1 MRPESDKR
9 PENVGD
15 RYGFDRFREANA
27 GFGRGEIG
35 VKEYKGISGRYGS
48 YAQKGREKHMVRLRL
63 AGGDVSKEK
72 LRFISDVISRYDVEM
87 VHVTTCQAIQ
97 LHGLSGEQA
106 CDLAEEACANGIITV
121 GGGGDYPRNVTAS
134 PLSGVEKGE
143 SFDVLPYAKEAER
156 YLLGIVD
163 DVKLPRKLKV
173 GFSNSVANETHATF
187 RDLGFMAKPNGTFD
201 VYSAGGLGN
210 EPKMGLLVAEDI
222 EPSKTLYCI
231 NAMVEIF
238 VKHGDYNNRARAR
251 TRFIQETLGRD
262 GYMEAYRTELDA
274 ALAEGGMDIAVH
286 DASVDK
292 KGSGNA
298 KEKRIR
304 PQKQDGLYY
313 VSYHPIG
320 GDPSPSKLREIYET
334 IRDMPNVGLRTSPD
348 QTIHVINCTAEE
360 AEKVSSVT
368 EYGAETLF
376 ESSVSCVGS
385 EICQQ
390 GLRDSRGLLEELVK
404 MSRRNKFADG
414 VLPRVNISGCG
425 SSCATHQIGTIGFQ
439 GTSVREG
446 GMSVP
451 AFMVSADGSH
461 IAGEERFGGS
471 VGKMK
476 EEDIP
481 LFLEDVGKAV
491 CAAGTDYR
499 SWFDSDRGAFM
510 EIAGKYVVEN

>member
-48 YAQKGREKHMVRLRL
+48 YAQKGREKHMVRLRI

-298 KEKRIR
+298 KGKRIR

-348 QTIHVINCTAEE
+348 QTLYVINCTAEE
-360 AEKVSSVT
+360 AEKISSIT
-368 EYGAETLF
+368 EDGAETLF

-446 GMSVP
+446 GTSVP
-451 AFMVSADGSH
+451 AFSVFADGSH
-461 IAGEERFGGS
+461 MAGEERFGGP

-476 EEDIP
+476 QSDIP

-491 CAAGTDYR
+491 SAAGTDYR
-499 SWFDSDRGAFM
+499 SWFDSDRSAFM
-510 EIAGKYVVEN
+510 EIAGKYVVGE

>member
-1 MRPESDKR
+1 MRSESDMR
-9 PENVGD
+9 QETVGD

-35 VKEYKGISGRYGS
+35 VREYKGISGRYGS

-72 LRFISDVISRYDVEM
+72 LRFIADVISRYDVEM

-106 CDLAEEACANGIITV
+106 CGLAEEACANGIITI

-134 PLSGVEKGE
+134 PLSGLEKGE

-187 RDLGFMAKPNGTFD
+187 RDLGFMAKPDGTFD

-210 EPKMGLLVAEDI
+210 EPKMGLLVAEDV
-222 EPSKTLYCI
+222 EPSKVLYCVK
-231 NAMVEIF
+231 AMVEIF
-238 VKHGDYNNRARAR
+238 VKHGDYDNRARAR

-262 GYMEAYRTELDA
+262 GYLGAYRTEMDA
-274 ALAEGGMDIAVH
+274 ALVEGGMDIAVCNEYVNKK
-286 DASVDK
+286 ASGIA
-292 KGSGNA
+292 KG
-298 KEKRIR
+298 KRIR

-320 GDPSPSKLREIYET
+320 GDPAPSKLREIYDT
-334 IRDMPNVGLRTSPD
+334 IKDMPHVSLRTSPD
-348 QTIHVINCTAEE
+348 QTIYVINCTAEE
-360 AEKVSSVT
+360 AETVSSVT
-368 EYGAETLF
+368 EDGAETLF

-390 GLRDSRGLLEELVK
+390 GLRDSRGLLEELVG
-404 MSRRNKFADG
+404 MSRRNKFVDG

-439 GTSVREG
+439 GASVREG
-446 GMSVP
+446 GASVP
-451 AFMVSADGSH
+451 AFMVYADGSH
-461 IAGEERFGGS
+461 LAGEERFGGP

-476 EEDIP
+476 QSDVP
-481 LFLEDVGKAV
+481 LFLEEIGKAV

-499 SWFDSDRGAFM
+499 SWFDSDRKALM
-510 EIAGKYVVEN
+510 EIAGKYVVGE